1 MFLRSAVLPMRYSG
15 VSYRSIMA
23 WSVSESIRPVASCVR
38 VFVSRP
44 VRYMNGLMY
53 RILMIVLRMGRWVQG
68 DLWV

>member
-23 WSVSESIRPVASCVR
+23 WSVSESIRPMVSCVR

-44 VRYMNGLMY
+44 AR
-53 RILMIVLRMGRWVQG
+53 
-68 DLWV
+68 